1 MRRTEGDARD
11 HMGEPLDLGA
21 VGSDVDTTNDGA
33 AIAYCLDTGDTRIED
48 ECVRDRSL
56 DVTVHDAAIWYAPLL
71 SGGVYM
77 THSTFDKRTHSMH
90 HHFVPS

>member
-56 DVTVHDAAIWYAPLL
+56 DVTVHDVCDLVRAAAFGRSLHDAKY
-71 SGGVYM
+71 
-77 THSTFDKRTHSMH
+77 F
-90 HHFVPS
+90 